1 MLNRLCTVLI
11 CFMAIHCVLSPASF
25 GQLPD
30 ELAILKQLEGKW
42 DVAVTTQ
49 PGNKKSNGEREC
61 KFVCG
66 GRWLATNFD
75 SKIDGQEYQGR
86 SHQSFDV
93 IKKKFVMSHVDS
105 LITAPMIFEGEYD
118 KEKSTFNMTCNT
130 ELPDAGKVT
139 FRSVHRITDADH
151 QVMEMYLTAGNGGE
165 FKVLTME
172 YTRRK

>member
-1 MLNRLCTVLI
+1 MLYRFCALLTLLI
-11 CFMAIHCVLSPASF
+11 AIQFTLSPASF
-25 GQLPD
+25 GQLPE

-42 DVAVTTQ
+42 DVVVTTQ
-49 PGNKKSNGEREC
+49 PENKKSTGVREC

-66 GRWLATNFD
+66 GRWLATEFD
-75 SKIDGQEYQGR
+75 SKIDGQEYQAR

-93 IKKKFVMSHVDS
+93 VKKKFVTTHVDS
-105 LITAPMIFEGEYD
+105 LVTAPMIFEGAYD
-118 KEKSTFNMTCNT
+118 KDKSTFNMTCNT

-139 FRSVHRITDADH
+139 FRSVYLIKDADH
-151 QVMEMYLTAGNGGE
+151 QVMEMYLSVGNGGE